1 MMKWMRYLLIFGLFI
16 VLFAGPS
23 KIQADAK
30 LFPKSFATDLKNGT
44 LPGTVG
50 KVGTKFGTIY
60 KKLPGEVYTTESFMG
75 YSTEYDTYYYE
86 HQKSD
91 FIYFSQSTKAIESN
105 FNSKY
110 TKASIRKQLKP
121 LAYQPAYDTYVSKSK
136 TNLYKAGRF
145 YAYIDRSSDGTRAI
159 VATKWGMKNYFM
171 IDKIYE

>member
-30 LFPKSFATDLKNGT
+30 SFPKSFATDLKNGT

-60 KKLPGEVYTTESFMG
+60 KKLPGSFGRSESFMV
-75 YSTEYDTYYYE
+75 YSTPYTAYFYE
-86 HQKSD
+86 PKSND
-91 FIYFSQSTKAIESN
+91 SIYFSQSTKAIEAQ

-121 LAYQPAYDTYVSKSK
+121 LAYQSSYDGYTSKSK